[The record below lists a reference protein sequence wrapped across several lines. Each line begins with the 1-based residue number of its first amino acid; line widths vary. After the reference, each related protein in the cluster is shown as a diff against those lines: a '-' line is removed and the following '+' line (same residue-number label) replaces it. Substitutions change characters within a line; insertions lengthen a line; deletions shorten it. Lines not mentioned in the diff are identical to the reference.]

1 MKDIVFKILVIWLI
15 LSGFVLNII
24 LLLSTIH
31 IYVIGN

>member
-1 MKDIVFKILVIWLI
+1 MKNIFFKILAIWLI
-15 LSGFVLNII
+15 LSGIVLNII